1 MIMGFSRR
9 SLAPD
14 DVRDWVELL
23 AAIQQADGSDEF
35 PSEQHLREAFGRPDK
50 DFAGGS
56 VAIYD
61 GLPMVGYGVL
71 TSRSEA
77 DPVHDMQYQGG
88 VHPSYRGRGLGG
100 ELLDWA
106 EKAAVPL
113 HNDRHP
119 GRPLSLSSGCL
130 SSNAGAV
137 ALHEQRGYQPVRWF
151 HSMVRDLSAAI
162 PDAAAPA
169 GVQIVGYQPDMAEHA
184 LLVRNESFRDH
195 WGSTE
200 TTAELWAHFLASG
213 AFRPRFSFLAYEG
226 SEPLGMLMS
235 NEHEVYNAKTGHRDL
250 HIALVGTRAPGRK
263 RGIATALLT
272 TAMSAARADGY
283 DQTSL
288 GVDADSLT
296 GAVRLYEHVGFTV
309 ALTWAVFRKRLA

>member
-9 SLAPD
+9 PLAPG
-14 DVRDWVELL
+14 DVRDWVALL
-23 AAIQQADGSDEF
+23 TAIQDADGSDEF
-35 PSEQHLREAFGRPDK
+35 PSEQDLREAFGRPDE
-50 DFAGGS
+50 DFPRGS
-56 VAIYD
+56 LAIYD
-61 GLPMVGYGVL
+61 GPIMVGYGVL

-77 DPVHDMQYQGG
+77 EPVHDMRYEGG
-88 VHPSYRGRGLGG
+88 VHPSYRGRGIGG

-130 SSNAGAV
+130 SSNAAAV

-151 HSMVRDLSAAI
+151 HSMVRDLTAAI
-162 PDAAAPA
+162 PEPVAPA
-169 GVQIVGYQPDMAEHA
+169 GVRIVSYQPDMAEHA
-184 LLVRNESFRDH
+184 RLIRNESFRDH

-200 TTAELWAHFLASG
+200 TTAELWAHLLASD
-213 AFRPRFSFLAYEG
+213 AFRPGFSFLAYEG
-226 SEPLGMLMS
+226 SEPLGMLIS
-235 NEHEVYNAKTGHRDL
+235 YEYEAYNAKTGHCDL
-250 HIALVGTRAPGRK
+250 HISLVGTRAAGRK

-272 TAMSAARADGY
+272 TAMSAARSDGY
-283 DQTSL
+283 DQASL

-309 ALTWAVFRKRLA
+309 ALTWTAFRKRLV

>member
-9 SLAPD
+9 PLAPG
-14 DVRDWVELL
+14 DVRDWVALL
-23 AAIQQADGSDEF
+23 TAIQDGDGSDEF
-35 PSEQHLREAFGRPDK
+35 PSEQDLREAFGRPDE
-50 DFAGGS
+50 DFPRGS
-56 VAIYD
+56 LAIYD
-61 GLPMVGYGVL
+61 GPTMVGYGVL
-71 TSRSEA
+71 TSRSAAE
-77 DPVHDMQYQGG
+77 PVHDMRYEGG

-113 HNDRHP
+113 HDDRHP

-130 SSNAGAV
+130 SGNAGAV

-151 HSMVRDLSAAI
+151 HSMIRDLTAAI
-162 PDAAAPA
+162 PEPVVPA
-169 GVQIVGYQPDMAEHA
+169 GVRIVGYQPDMAEHA
-184 LLVRNESFRDH
+184 RLVRNESFRDH

-200 TTAELWAHFLASG
+200 TSAELWAHLLASD
-213 AFRPRFSFLAYEG
+213 AFRPGFSFLAYEG

-235 NEHEVYNAKTGHRDL
+235 YEYEAYQAKTGHRDL
-250 HIALVGTRAPGRK
+250 YIGLVGTRAPGRK
-263 RGIATALLT
+263 RGIATTLLT
-272 TAMSAARADGY
+272 TAMSAARSDGY
-283 DQTSL
+283 DQASL

-309 ALTWAVFRKRLA
+309 ALTWTAFRKRLV

>member
-9 SLAPD
+9 PLAPG
-14 DVRDWVELL
+14 DVRDWVALL
-23 AAIQQADGSDEF
+23 TAIQDADGSDEF
-35 PSEQHLREAFGRPDK
+35 PSEQDLREAFGRPDE
-50 DFAGGS
+50 DFPRGS
-56 VAIYD
+56 LAIYD
-61 GLPMVGYGVL
+61 GPIMVGYGVL

-77 DPVHDMQYQGG
+77 EPVHDMRYEGG
-88 VHPSYRGRGLGG
+88 VHPSYRGRGIGG

-130 SSNAGAV
+130 SSNAAAV

-151 HSMVRDLSAAI
+151 HSMVRDLTAAI
-162 PDAAAPA
+162 PEPVAPA
-169 GVQIVGYQPDMAEHA
+169 GVLIVGYQPDMAEHA
-184 LLVRNESFRDH
+184 RLIRNESFRDH

-200 TTAELWAHFLASG
+200 TTAELWAHLLASD
-213 AFRPRFSFLAYEG
+213 AFRPGFSFLAYEG
-226 SEPLGMLMS
+226 SEPLGMLIS
-235 NEHEVYNAKTGHRDL
+235 YEYEAYNAKTGHCDL
-250 HIALVGTRAPGRK
+250 HISLVGTRAAGRK

-272 TAMSAARADGY
+272 TAMSAARSDGY
-283 DQTSL
+283 DQASL

-309 ALTWAVFRKRLA
+309 ALTWTAFRKRLV